1 MYSLVPEGGMS
12 SESVWVVQADNNRKI
27 RTERCIIFIDIEMII
42 ATLSL
47 RIKEDTAIVIDL

>member
-1 MYSLVPEGGMS
+1 MS